1 MLIVGFQIIIAVML
15 IAVILLQAQGS
26 GLSTAFG
33 GGGEFYRSRRSAEK
47 ILLWITIALAVLFCI
62 LSIALLIPR

>member
-1 MLIVGFQIIIAVML
+1 MLLVGLQIVVAVLL
-15 IAVILLQAQGS
+15 IGAILLQAQGS

-47 ILLWITIALAVLFCI
+47 IFVWITVFLAILFCI
-62 LSIALLIPR
+62 LSIALLVPR